1 MVREGIAA
9 RPEDEANVGVFELDA
24 AAADALSRIQEHVG
38 DGGDGKRLREPL
50 GMRDGTDGRHV
61 DRKAG
66 KAPARRRA
74 RAARRVVVA
83 RADARTSSAD
93 LAERCGERPD
103 GPDRRLAVAGPL
115 GPPAEHDHRPVRRK
129 LLSEIPDRLL
139 VEPADAGR
147 PGGVADDAV
156 KTSVE
161 PVVRVSRK

>member
-1 MVREGIAA
+1 M
-9 RPEDEANVGVFELDA
+9 
-24 AAADALSRIQEHVG
+24 
-38 DGGDGKRLREPL
+38 
-50 GMRDGTDGRHV
+50 
-61 DRKAG
+61 
-66 KAPARRRA
+66 
-74 RAARRVVVA
+74 VA

-129 LLSEIPDRLL
+129 LLGEIPDRLL
-139 VEPADAGR
+139 VEPADVGR

-161 PVVRVSRK
+161 AGLERLEARRAGLEKMTVGPARRQ

>member
-1 MVREGIAA
+1 
-9 RPEDEANVGVFELDA
+9 
-24 AAADALSRIQEHVG
+24 
-38 DGGDGKRLREPL
+38 
-50 GMRDGTDGRHV
+50 MRDGTDGRHV
-61 DRKAG
+61 DGKAR

-83 RADARTSSAD
+83 RADARTSSTD

-161 PVVRVSRK
+161 AGLERFEARRAGLEKITVGPARRQKRVHEAERELASGPGKRRDPAPAP